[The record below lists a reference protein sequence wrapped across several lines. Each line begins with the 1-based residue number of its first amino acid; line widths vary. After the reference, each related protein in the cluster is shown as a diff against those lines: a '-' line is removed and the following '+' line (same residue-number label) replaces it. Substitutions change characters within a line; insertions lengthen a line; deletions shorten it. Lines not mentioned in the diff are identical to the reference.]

1 MSTENWT
8 EYCSLCSPSQN
19 AHGGRLDSTVSCA
32 GPVLCTYSPQLG
44 EIL

>member
-8 EYCSLCSPSQN
+8 EYCSWCSPSQN
-19 AHGGRLDSTVSCA
+19 APEGRLGSIISCA
-32 GPVLCTYSPQLG
+32 GPMLSAYSQLG